1 MEDRFPELFVIN
13 SSKSKIF
20 IIKKKDE
27 LIGGVVVK
35 FFNLKQYSSIY
46 KCAMLGS
53 VWICPLYRGTK
64 LGSRLIAEVNAWL
77 QQTNI
82 DLAFLW
88 TNKFKFYESH
98 NWKISDGSF
107 FGEMGLFNKINSAVN
122 IRVVNELSH
131 DFFLSLEEF
140 RKSKLD
146 IHTPRDLDSYNIIP
160 IPAEKVTF
168 FMCIDNKTLIGYAII
183 GSKDNVA
190 YIYELLGSAE
200 VILSI
205 LAEIRYTY
213 KQVFL
218 NTNKHDFGYG
228 IFSDNDLFNLKQQV
242 LSMYYIINPNI
253 TEYMAKQI
261 YIPYFDRI

>member
-1 MEDRFPELFVIN
+1 LEDRFPELFVIN
-13 SSKSKIF
+13 SSKSKIL
-20 IIKKKDE
+20 IITRKDE
-27 LIGGVVVK
+27 LIGGCVLK
-35 FFNLKQYSSIY
+35 FFNLKQDSSIY

-53 VWICPLYRGTK
+53 VWISPSHRGAK
-64 LGSRLIAEVNAWL
+64 LGSRLIAEVTAWL
-77 QQTNI
+77 QQTNV

-98 NWKISDGSF
+98 NWKISNAAF
-107 FGEMGLFNKINSAVN
+107 FGEMGSFNTINYAVN
-122 IRVVNELSH
+122 MRVVNELSQ
-131 DFFLSLEEF
+131 DFFLCLEEF
-140 RKSKLD
+140 RKSRLD
-146 IHTPRDLDSYNIIP
+146 IYIPRDLDSYNIIP

-183 GSKDNVA
+183 GSKDDVA
-190 YIYELLGSAE
+190 YIYELLGSSE

-205 LAEIRYTY
+205 LTEIRYTY

-218 NTNKHDFGYG
+218 NTNKHDFSYG
-228 IFSDNDLFNLKQQV
+228 VFSDNDLFNLNQQF

-253 TEYMAKQI
+253 TEYTAKQI

>member
-46 KCAMLGS
+46 KCAMLGA
-53 VWICPLYRGTK
+53 VWISPSYRGAK
-64 LGSRLIAEVNAWL
+64 LGSRLIAGVNSWL

-98 NWKISDGSF
+98 NWKISDSSF
-107 FGEMGLFNKINSAVN
+107 FGEMGLINKVSSEVN
-122 IRVVNELSH
+122 IRVVNELSQ
-131 DFFLSLEEF
+131 DLFFSLEEF
-140 RKSKLD
+140 RKSKLE
-146 IHTPRDLDSYNIIP
+146 ILTPRDLDSYNIIP
-160 IPAEKVTF
+160 TPAEKVTF

-183 GSKDNVA
+183 GSKDDVA
-190 YIYELLGSAE
+190 YIYELLSDGE
-200 VILSI
+200 VISSI
-205 LAEIRYTY
+205 LSYIKNFF

-218 NTNKHDFGYG
+218 NISKNDSN
-228 IFSDNDLFNLKQQV
+228 FSYIVDNGLFNLNEQL
-242 LSMYYIINPNI
+242 LSMFYIINPDI
-253 TEYMAKQI
+253 TENMVKQI

>member
-53 VWICPLYRGTK
+53 VWICPSHRGTK
-64 LGSRLIAEVNAWL
+64 LGSRLIVEVNAWL

-88 TNKFKFYESH
+88 TNKFKFYENH
-98 NWKISDGSF
+98 NWKISEGSF
-107 FGEMGLFNKINSAVN
+107 FGEMGLFNKINSTVN
-122 IRVVNELSH
+122 VRVVNELSQ

-140 RKSKLD
+140 RKRKLD

-168 FMCIDNKTLIGYAII
+168 FMCINNKTLIGYAII

-218 NTNKHDFGYG
+218 NTNKHDFNYG
-228 IFSDNDLFNLKQQV
+228 IFSDNDLFNLNQQF